1 MQMIDVLKRLAELD
15 KKNPNIVKEN
25 KIEECEPMGDM
36 QSPKTPATL
45 NITAANGEEL
55 GDMLNAIMQLAGVH
69 AVGDEHLGT
78 ESPPTVL
85 TTEPGMSRND
95 QDADSMR
102 TMLDRMNH
110 MSDEAADES
119 MEHDHGIPGVD
130 NVPADP
136 QKQLP
141 FAPNE
146 FSQNTNNGDGKDK
159 HGHPRLTT
167 QPTATYEDLMNEYQ
181 NFLKESEITELAK
194 WRDTKY
200 KDKLYTQEPRSS
212 DDDYYGDAD
221 YYDPKP
227 DDYPGAKRLHG
238 GGEFD
243 NNDPLDMRHDI
254 TRHSDD
260 PEMWGYGTITSKGP
274 RKGLPTKSVV
284 NSLKDKIKKHQGAHP
299 NPTLPENKDAYER
312 DYLSSIAGMDGSD
325 KRDFK
330 RREMEHELGHETN
343 NYSVDINGRTWKV
356 FASKSHAES
365 VAKKIMMR
373 DPSKKV
379 SVHETGAEVSEDM
392 VPTVDQGEYDREG
405 DMVKDNL
412 MTIKREVEELY
423 KILDN
428 NENVPEWV
436 EDKIAQVKGMMT
448 SASEYMQTQHER
460 GEEHDMME
468 EGLAEGSREMTGTAR
483 DRFISTMTPRMDNNA
498 LMQKVAKVVN
508 SPEFNSDTILKIVDS
523 PNITHPV
530 GRYIQKEF
538 DELQYDLGR
547 AYEDYPERVAEK
559 LLSMLQ
565 DRTQQG
571 VAEGKVCSS
580 CNMPMKKCS
589 CD

>member
-1 MQMIDVLKRLAELD
+1 
-15 KKNPNIVKEN
+15 
-25 KIEECEPMGDM
+25 MGDM
-36 QSPKTPATL
+36 QSPKTPATM
-45 NITAANGEEL
+45 NISAADGTEL
-55 GDMLNAIMQLAGVH
+55 GNMLTAIMQLAGVH
-69 AVGDEHLGT
+69 SVDDEHMGV
-78 ESPPTVL
+78 EHPPAVL
-85 TTEPGMSRND
+85 TAEPSMSAGPTASDN
-95 QDADSMR
+95 MR
-102 TMLDRMNH
+102 SVLDRMNNIG
-110 MSDEAADES
+110 DEEADES
-119 MEHDHGIPGVD
+119 MKHDHGITGVD

-141 FAPNE
+141 FEPNE
-146 FSQNTNNGDGKDK
+146 FSQNANDGDGKDK

-194 WRDTKY
+194 WRDPKY

-325 KRDFK
+325 KREFK

-365 VAKKIMMR
+365 VANKIRMR

-379 SVHETGAEVSEDM
+379 SVHPTGAEVSEDM

-428 NENVPEWV
+428 NENIPEWV

-468 EGLAEGSREMTGTAR
+468 GEGDEAYVACIVQHNRSGQAMVQRTKPISRDRAEEVIRHALSKNTFVHPPFMTIYPASAGKLDGSTIMAQFPDMSKEGL
-483 DRFISTMTPRMDNNA
+483 
-498 LMQKVAKVVN
+498 
-508 SPEFNSDTILKIVDS
+508 
-523 PNITHPV
+523 
-530 GRYIQKEF
+530 
-538 DELQYDLGR
+538 
-547 AYEDYPERVAEK
+547 
-559 LLSMLQ
+559 
-565 DRTQQG
+565 
-571 VAEGKVCSS
+571 AEGKVCSS